1 MMLLNNSSII
11 AQTPFGFNRDVS
23 IPVYELNGQTPLS
36 KAWVGGLNA
45 PQFNECDLDG
55 DGQLDIV
62 VFDRSGDKI
71 LCFTRNVDGQT
82 FQFAPQFESTF
93 PTIHDWMILRDY
105 NQDGKPDI
113 FCSAGNGIRIY
124 KNTSISNATS
134 TFQLETELLYSDYGS
149 SSINLFVSRID
160 IPAIDDVDND
170 GDLDIITFYIL
181 GTCLEYHRNLSQEL
195 YGNSD
200 SLQFEIAS
208 NNWGKIAENA
218 TDNTVTLNDSCGRNS
233 GERHSG
239 STILLDDIDQDGD
252 PDLLLGDVSFPEILC
267 LINEPIAGTDII
279 IPTPTNY
286 PTAFSNY
293 SIPIFPGAFRIHANN
308 DVFPD
313 LIIAPNSESQS
324 LDKGRNVLMYASNA
338 GNFHYTQNE
347 VPFLSNEILDLGKG
361 AFPCFIDNDNDGDLD
376 LIFGNSG
383 EFEPN
388 ANPILEGN
396 NRASLQLFENIG
408 SNSIPVYRLTN
419 TDIGQMR
426 QYNLKHLSP
435 TAIDLNGDGRKDLV
449 VGNLNGTLSVLIK
462 NTNGNDY
469 TINPNFLTSIVSEQ
483 FACPTSGD
491 VNNDGLIDLIIGGK
505 SGRLQCFLNNG
516 NSTTANFS
524 ASPSYVNFGN
534 AETIQESY
542 SNFGYSSPSFF
553 SNNNGNFIFSGSES
567 GRMFLWKM
575 DPENLVAP
583 FQVIDSSL
591 ANIREGVLSSC
602 AVVDLDQDG
611 FPEMI
616 IGNRRGGLSF
626 FKGENPNYL
635 SDYGKS
641 PIEFGIYP
649 NPTSDFIQL
658 DSGNLHFPVQMN
670 MYDTSGRFIEQIKI
684 ESSKQLINC
693 SNLIKGIYIIN
704 IQKESKS
711 LGWTKLV
718 KM

>member
-1 MMLLNNSSII
+1 MLIENSSII
-11 AQTPFGFNRDVS
+11 AQAPFGFNRDTSV
-23 IPVYELNGQTPLS
+23 PVYELNGQTPLP

-55 DGQLDIV
+55 DGRLDIV

-71 LCFTRNVDGQT
+71 LCFTRNLDGQT
-82 FQFAPQFESTF
+82 FQFAPQFESIF
-93 PTIHDWMILRDY
+93 PVTHDWMILRDY

-113 FCSAGNGIRIY
+113 FCSAGNGISIY

-134 TFQLETELLYSDYGS
+134 SFQLETELLYSDYGS

-208 NNWGKIAENA
+208 NNWGMITENA
-218 TDNTVTLNDSCGRNS
+218 SDNTVNLNDSCGRNS

-239 STILLDDIDQDGD
+239 STLLLDDIDQDGD
-252 PDLLLGDVSFPEILC
+252 KDLLMGDVSFPEILC
-267 LINEPIAGTDII
+267 LINEPFAGTDII
-279 IPTPTNY
+279 IPTPTSY
-286 PTAFSNY
+286 PTAFSNF
-293 SIPIFPGAFRIHANN
+293 SIPIFPGAFRIHAN
-308 DVFPD
+308 DDSYPD

-324 LDKGRNVLMYASNA
+324 IDKNRNVLMYASSNS
-338 GNFHYTQNE
+338 NFHYTQNE
-347 VPFLSNEILDLGKG
+347 TPFLCNEMLDLGKG
-361 AFPCFIDNDNDGDLD
+361 SFPCFIDNDNDGDLD
-376 LIFGNSG
+376 LIVGNSG

-396 NRASLQLFENIG
+396 SRASIQLFENSG
-408 SNSIPVYRLTN
+408 SNSNPVYRLTN

-426 QYNLKHLSP
+426 QYNLKHLAP
-435 TAIDLNGDGRKDLV
+435 TSIDLNGDGRKDLI

-462 NTNGNDY
+462 NPTGNDY
-469 TINPNFLTSIVSEQ
+469 TLNPNLLSSIVSEQ

-505 SGRLQCFLNNG
+505 SGRLQCYLNNG
-516 NSTTANFS
+516 NSTLANFP

-534 AETIQESY
+534 AETIQEGY
-542 SNFGYSSPSFF
+542 SNYGYSSPCFF
-553 SNNNGNFIFSGSES
+553 NNNNGYFIFSGSES
-567 GRMFLWKM
+567 GRLFLWEIN
-575 DPENLVAP
+575 PENQTNP
-583 FQVIDSSL
+583 FLVIDSSL
-591 ANIREGVLSSC
+591 TNIREGVLSSC
-602 AVVDLDQDG
+602 AIADLDQDG

-616 IGNRRGGLSF
+616 VGNRRGGLSF
-626 FKGENPNYL
+626 FKGENPNNI
-635 SDYGKS
+635 SDLEKY
-641 PIEFGIYP
+641 PIELGIYP
-649 NPTSDFIQL
+649 NPTSDFVQL
-658 DSGNLHFPVQMN
+658 NSNNINFPVQLN
-670 MYDTSGRFIEQIKI
+670 IYDTSGRSMKQIKI
-684 ESSKQLINC
+684 ESSNQLINC
-693 SNLIKGIYIIN
+693 SNFNKGIYLLN
-704 IQKESKS
+704 IQKGSQS
-711 LGWTKLV
+711 IGWTKLV

>member
-1 MMLLNNSSII
+1 MLLENTSII
-11 AQTPFGFNRDVS
+11 AQTPFGFNRDTS
-23 IPVYELNGQTPLS
+23 IPVYELNGQTPLP
-36 KAWVGGLNA
+36 KAWAGGMNA

-55 DGQLDIV
+55 DGRLDVV

-71 LCFTRNVDGQT
+71 LCFTRNADGQT
-82 FQFAPQFESTF
+82 FQFAPQFESIF
-93 PTIHDWMILRDY
+93 PVIHDWMILRDY

-113 FCSAGNGIRIY
+113 FCSAGNGISIY
-124 KNTSISNATS
+124 KNTSISTATS
-134 TFQLETELLYSDYGS
+134 SFQLETELLYSDYGN

-208 NNWGKIAENA
+208 NNWGMITENGA
-218 TDNTVTLNDSCGRNS
+218 DNTVNLNDSCGRNS

-239 STILLDDIDQDGD
+239 STLLLDDIDQDGD
-252 PDLLLGDVSFPEILC
+252 KDLLLGDVSFPEILC
-267 LINEPIAGTDII
+267 LINEPVAGTDII

-308 DVFPD
+308 DVYPD

-338 GNFHYTQNE
+338 GNFHFTQTE
-347 VPFLSNEILDLGKG
+347 IPFLSIEILDLGKG

-376 LIFGNSG
+376 LIVGNSG

-388 ANPILEGN
+388 VNPVLEGN
-396 NRASLQLFENIG
+396 NRASIQLFENTG
-408 SNSIPVYRLTN
+408 SNANPVYRLTN

-426 QYNLKHLSP
+426 QYNLKHLAP
-435 TAIDLNGDGRKDLV
+435 TSIDLNGDGRKDLI
-449 VGNLNGTLSVLIK
+449 VGNLNGTLSALIK
-462 NTNGNDY
+462 NTTGNDY
-469 TINPNFLTSIVSEQ
+469 TINPNLLSSIVSDQ

-516 NSTTANFS
+516 NSTAANFS
-524 ASPSYVNFGN
+524 ASPSYVYFGN
-534 AETIQESY
+534 AETIQEGY
-542 SNFGYSSPSFF
+542 SNYGYSSPSYF
-553 SNNNGNFIFSGSES
+553 SNNNSNFIFSGSES

-575 DPENLVAP
+575 DPENLAAP
-583 FQVIDSSL
+583 FLVIDSSL
-591 ANIREGVLSSC
+591 SNIQEGVLSSC
-602 AVVDLDQDG
+602 AVADLDQDG
-611 FPEMI
+611 FPEMLV
-616 IGNRRGGLSF
+616 GNRRGGLSF
-626 FKGENPNYL
+626 FKGEDPNYL
-635 SDYGKS
+635 LDFGNSL
-641 PIEFGIYP
+641 IELRIYP
-649 NPTSDFIQL
+649 NPTKDFIQL
-658 DSGNLHFPVQMN
+658 DHGNLHFPIQMN
-670 MYDTSGRFIEQIKI
+670 IYDTSGRFIGQIKI
-684 ESSKQLINC
+684 VSSNQLINC
-693 SNLIKGIYIIN
+693 SNFNKGIYLIN
-704 IQKESKS
+704 IQKESQS
-711 LGWTKLV
+711 IGWTKLV

>member
-1 MMLLNNSSII
+1 MLLGNSSTI

-23 IPVYELNGQTPLS
+23 VPVYELNGQTPLP

-55 DGQLDIV
+55 DERLDIV

-71 LCFTRNVDGQT
+71 LCFTRNTDGQT
-82 FQFAPQFESTF
+82 FQFVPQYESIF
-93 PTIHDWMILRDY
+93 PEIHDWMILRDY
-105 NQDGKPDI
+105 NQDGKSDI

-124 KNTSISNATS
+124 KNTSISTATS
-134 TFQLETELLYSDYGS
+134 SFQLETELLYSDYGS

-208 NNWGKIAENA
+208 NNWGKITENA
-218 TDNTVTLNDSCGRNS
+218 TDNTVNLNDSCGRNS

-267 LINEPIAGTDII
+267 LINQPVAGTDII

-286 PTAFSNY
+286 PAAFSNY
-293 SIPIFPGAFRIHANN
+293 AIPIFPGAFRIHANE
-308 DVFPD
+308 DEFPD

-347 VPFLSNEILDLGKG
+347 VPFLSNEILDFGKG

-376 LIFGNSG
+376 LIVGNSG

-396 NRASLQLFENIG
+396 NRASLQLFENSG
-408 SNSIPVYRLTN
+408 SNANPVYRLTN

-426 QYNLKHLSP
+426 QFNLKHLAP

-462 NTNGNDY
+462 NTTGNDF
-469 TINPNFLTSIVSEQ
+469 TINPNLLSSIVSEQ

-505 SGRLQCFLNNG
+505 SGRLQCFLNSG
-516 NSTTANFS
+516 NSTTANFP

-534 AETIQESY
+534 VETIQEGY
-542 SNFGYSSPSFF
+542 SNYGYSSPCFF
-553 SNNNGNFIFSGSES
+553 RNNNGNFIFSGSES

-575 DPENLVAP
+575 DPENLDST

-602 AVVDLDQDG
+602 AVTDLDQDG
-611 FPEMI
+611 FPEMV

-626 FKGENPNYL
+626 FKGEDPNYL
-635 SDYGKS
+635 TDIGNS
-641 PIEFGIYP
+641 PFELGIYP
-649 NPTSDFIQL
+649 NPTSGFIQL
-658 DSGNLHFPVQMN
+658 NSNNLHFPVQLN
-670 MYDTSGRFIEQIKI
+670 IYDTSGRFIEQIEI
-684 ESSKQLINC
+684 GSSKQLINC
-693 SNLIKGIYIIN
+693 SNFNKGIYLIN

>member
-1 MMLLNNSSII
+1 MLLGNSSII

-23 IPVYELNGQTPLS
+23 VPVYELNGQSPLP

-55 DGQLDIV
+55 DGRLDIV

-71 LCFTRNVDGQT
+71 LCFTRNADGQT
-82 FQFAPQFESTF
+82 FQFAPQFESIF
-93 PTIHDWMILRDY
+93 PVIHDWMILRDY

-113 FCSAGNGIRIY
+113 FCSAGNGISIY
-124 KNTSISNATS
+124 KNTSVSTATS
-134 TFQLETELLYSDYGS
+134 SFQLETELLYSDYGS

-200 SLQFEIAS
+200 SLQFEITS
-208 NNWGKIAENA
+208 NNWGKITENA
-218 TDNTVTLNDSCGRNS
+218 TNNTVNLNDSCGRNS

-239 STILLDDIDQDGD
+239 STLLLDDIDLDGD
-252 PDLLLGDVSFPEILC
+252 KDLLLGDVSFPEILC
-267 LINEPIAGTDII
+267 LINEPVAGTDII
-279 IPTPTNY
+279 IPTPSSY
-286 PTAFSNY
+286 PAAFSSY
-293 SIPIFPGAFRIHANN
+293 TIPIFPGAFRIHANE
-308 DVFPD
+308 DSFPD

-324 LDKGRNVLMYASNA
+324 LDKGRNVLMYPSNA
-338 GNFHYTQNE
+338 GNFHFTQNE
-347 VPFLSNEILDLGKG
+347 VPFLSNEMLDLGKG

-376 LIFGNSG
+376 LIVGNSG

-396 NRASLQLFENIG
+396 NRASIQLFENTG
-408 SNSIPVYRLTN
+408 SNANPVYRLTN

-426 QYNLKHLSP
+426 QFNLKHLAPNS
-435 TAIDLNGDGRKDLV
+435 IDLNGDGRKDLV

-462 NTNGNDY
+462 NTTGNDY
-469 TINPNFLTSIVSEQ
+469 TINPNLLSSILSEQ

-491 VNNDGLIDLIIGGK
+491 VNNDGLNDLIIGGK

-516 NSTTANFS
+516 NSTTANFP
-524 ASPSYVNFGN
+524 ASPNYPNFGN
-534 AETIQESY
+534 AETILEGY
-542 SNFGYSSPSFF
+542 SNYGYSSPSFF
-553 SNNNGNFIFSGSES
+553 NNNNGNFIFSGSES
-567 GRMFLWKM
+567 GRMFLWEF
-575 DPENLVAP
+575 DPGNLADP
-583 FQVIDSSL
+583 FLVIDSSL

-602 AVVDLDQDG
+602 AVADLDQDG
-611 FPEMI
+611 FPEI
-616 IGNRRGGLSF
+616 VIGNRRGGLSF
-626 FKGENPNYL
+626 FKGENPNTI
-635 SDYGKS
+635 SDLENP
-641 PIEFGIYP
+641 PIELGIYP

-658 DSGNLHFPVQMN
+658 NSNNLHFPVQLN
-670 MYDTSGRFIEQIKI
+670 IYDTSGRFIEQIEI

-693 SNLIKGIYIIN
+693 SNFNKGIYLIN
-704 IQKESKS
+704 IIKDTKS

>member
-1 MMLLNNSSII
+1 MTLENSSII

-23 IPVYELNGQTPLS
+23 VPVYELNGQTPLP

-55 DGQLDIV
+55 DGRLDIV

-71 LCFTRNVDGQT
+71 LCFIRNADGQT
-82 FQFAPQFESTF
+82 FQFAPQFESIF
-93 PTIHDWMILRDY
+93 PVRNDWMILRDY

-113 FCSAGNGIRIY
+113 FCSVGNGISIY
-124 KNTSISNATS
+124 KNTSISNITS
-134 TFQLETELLYSDYGS
+134 SFQLETELLYSDYGS
-149 SSINLFVSRID
+149 SSINLYVSRID
-160 IPAIDDVDND
+160 IPAIEDVDND

-208 NNWGKIAENA
+208 NNWGKITENA
-218 TDNTVTLNDSCGRNS
+218 SDNSVNLNDSCGRNS

-239 STILLDDIDQDGD
+239 STLLLDDIDLDGD
-252 PDLLLGDVSFPEILC
+252 KDLLLGDVSFPEILC
-267 LINEPIAGTDII
+267 LINEPVSGTDII
-279 IPTPTNY
+279 IPTPTFY
-286 PTAFSNY
+286 PAALSNY
-293 SIPIFPGAFRIHANN
+293 SIPIFPGAFRIHANG
-308 DVFPD
+308 DTIPD

-338 GNFHYTQNE
+338 GNFHFTQNE
-347 VPFLSNEILDLGKG
+347 IPFLSNEMLDLGKG

-376 LIFGNSG
+376 LVVGNSG

-408 SNSIPVYRLTN
+408 SNEFPVYRLTN

-426 QYNLKHLSP
+426 QYNLKHLAP

-449 VGNLNGTLSVLIK
+449 VGNLNGTLSVLVK
-462 NTNGNDY
+462 NPSGNDY
-469 TINPNFLTSIVSEQ
+469 TINPNLLSLIASEQ

-505 SGRLQCFLNNG
+505 SGRLQCYINNG
-516 NSTTANFS
+516 NSTIANFP
-524 ASPSYVNFGN
+524 ASPSYPNFGN

-542 SNFGYSSPSFF
+542 SNYGYSSPYFF
-553 SNNNGNFIFSGSES
+553 NNNNGYFIFSGSES

-575 DPENLVAP
+575 NPENLVAP
-583 FQVIDSSL
+583 FLVIDSSL
-591 ANIREGVLSSC
+591 SNIREGVLSSC
-602 AVVDLDQDG
+602 AVIDLDQDG
-611 FPEMI
+611 FPEMV

-626 FKGENPNYL
+626 FKGEDPNYL
-635 SDYGKS
+635 TNIGNS
-641 PIEFGIYP
+641 PFELGIYP
-649 NPTSDFIQL
+649 NPTSDFFQL
-658 DSGNLHFPVQMN
+658 KSYDLRFPVQMN
-670 MYDTSGRFIEQIKI
+670 IYDTSGRFFEQIKI
-684 ESSKQLINC
+684 ESSIQLINC
-693 SNLIKGIYIIN
+693 SYLNKGIYLIN
-704 IQKESKS
+704 IQKESQS
-711 LGWTKLV
+711 IGWTKLV